1 MGTVTKAEKKRK
13 DPRAEI
19 IPAIWGITVGIL
31 GICIPLVAL
40 TDSGPF
46 LPSLAL
52 LGATISSSIVWLTKS
67 PQQSDSAE
75 LEQKVTE
82 LAHRVAQLEID
93 TRDLELRHSIEQST
107 RSHIPPTSYPTEP
120 R

>member
-1 MGTVTKAEKKRK
+1 MKTEKKHK

-31 GICIPLVAL
+31 GLCIPLVAL
-40 TDSGPF
+40 TESGPF
-46 LPSLAL
+46 LPALAL
-52 LGATISSSIVWLTKS
+52 IGATISSSIVWLTKT
-67 PQQSDSAE
+67 PQQSNSSELEHKMAE
-75 LEQKVTE
+75 LS
-82 LAHRVAQLEID
+82 HRVAQLEID

-107 RSHIPPTSYPTEP
+107 RRPVPPAAQSTEL